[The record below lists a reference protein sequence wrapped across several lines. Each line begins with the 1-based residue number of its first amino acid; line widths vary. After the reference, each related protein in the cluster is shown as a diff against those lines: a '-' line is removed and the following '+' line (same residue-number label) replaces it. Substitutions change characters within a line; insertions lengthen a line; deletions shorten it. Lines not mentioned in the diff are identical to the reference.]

1 MEKAI
6 YTIPTTT
13 IVEFQTERIMA
24 IADPSSHIEA
34 GGGNSA
40 PEKRAP
46 FF

>member
-13 IVEFQTERIMA
+13 IVEFKTERIMA
-24 IADPSSHIEA
+24 MGDTSAHIEA
-34 GGGNSA
+34 GGKGA

-46 FF
+46 VF

>member
-24 IADPSSHIEA
+24 IADPSAHIP
-34 GGGNSA
+34 GGQSA

-46 FF
+46 VF

>member
-24 IADPSSHIEA
+24 MGDTSAHIEA
-34 GGGNSA
+34 GGSA
-40 PEKRAP
+40 PERSSKV
-46 FF
+46 F

>member
-6 YTIPTTT
+6 YTIPATT

-24 IADPSSHIEA
+24 IADPSAHIP
-34 GGGNSA
+34 GGKGA

-46 FF
+46 VF

>member
-24 IADPSSHIEA
+24 LADPSAHIS
-34 GGGNSA
+34 GGEN
-40 PEKRAP
+40 PPKRSSKV
-46 FF
+46 F

>member
-6 YTIPTTT
+6 YTIPATT

-24 IADPSSHIEA
+24 IADPSVHIP
-34 GGGNSA
+34 GGSGA

-46 FF
+46 VF